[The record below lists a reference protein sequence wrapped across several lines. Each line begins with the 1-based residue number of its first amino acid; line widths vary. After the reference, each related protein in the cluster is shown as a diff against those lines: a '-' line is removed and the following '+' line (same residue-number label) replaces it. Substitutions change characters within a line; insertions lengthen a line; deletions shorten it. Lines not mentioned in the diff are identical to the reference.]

1 MHPFSHSSV
10 RYRAA
15 VLLTASLLAVGC
27 GGTISQAAD
36 SSSAS
41 DPTDASASEQ
51 LTVSEPASPQYGPA
65 TSGTNAAS
73 ATGSGS
79 ASAGLSAESG
89 TPAAVHGALS
99 VRGTDLI
106 DQSGNPFQLKGISTH
121 GLAWFPQY
129 VNEDAFRTLRDRWG
143 ANAVRLA
150 MYTGEYGGYLT
161 GGDRSALENL
171 IDQGVQ
177 AAEHLGM
184 YVIIDWHILSDGNPN
199 QHTGD
204 AADFFR
210 RMSARY
216 ANHPNVL
223 YEICNEPNGGTTWD
237 EIRQYADQIIPVIR
251 ENSPGAVIICGTPTW
266 SQDVDQP
273 AGNPLSNPENVMYAL
288 HFYAAT
294 HKDGIRDKLIR
305 ARAAGTPVIISEF
318 SICDA
323 SGNGGIDYESAE
335 AWKRLLNENNIS
347 YFSWNLSNKAETS
360 ALLVPGCQKTADW
373 DDSDLTETGRWVR
386 RLMLGQ

>member
-1 MHPFSHSSV
+1 MHPFSHSSM
-10 RYRAA
+10 RYHAA
-15 VLLTASLLAVGC
+15 VLLSASLLAVGC
-27 GGTISQAAD
+27 GGTVSRAAD
-36 SSSAS
+36 SSPESA
-41 DPTDASASEQ
+41 AEQ
-51 LTVSEPASPQYGPA
+51 LRAAEPASPEYGPA
-65 TSGTNAAS
+65 
-73 ATGSGS
+73 GSGP
-79 ASAGLSAESG
+79 ASAGSSHGSSSGSVSTNASAESG
-89 TPAAVHGALS
+89 TPVAVHGALS

-106 DQSGNPFQLKGISTH
+106 DGSGNPFQLKGISTH

-129 VNEDAFRTLRDRWG
+129 VSEDAFRTLRDGWG

-150 MYTGEYGGYLT
+150 MYTGEYGGYLS
-161 GGDRSALENL
+161 GGDRTALENL

-199 QHTGD
+199 QHTGE

-216 ANHPNVL
+216 ANRPNVL
-223 YEICNEPNGGTTWD
+223 YEICNEPNGGTTWA
-237 EIRQYADQIIPVIR
+237 EIKQYADQIIPVIR

-273 AGNPLSNPENVMYAL
+273 AGNPLSRPENVMYAL

-294 HKDGIRDKLIR
+294 HKDGIRDKLVR
-305 ARAAGTPVIISEF
+305 ARAAGTPVIVSEF

-335 AWKRLLNENNIS
+335 AWKRLLKENNIS

-360 ALLVPGCQKTADW
+360 ALLAPGCQKTADW
-373 DDSDLTETGRWVR
+373 EDSDLTETGKWVR
-386 RLMLGQ
+386 SLMLGQ